1 MVIKMHSIIEDYD
14 KAYRD
19 MNDYLEGKTTKL
31 NEGKNMN
38 QYAVAKAFENV
49 MIRIL
54 IRQTASERISALRM
68 ADSVF
73 QRLTA

>member
-1 MVIKMHSIIEDYD
+1 MHSIIEDYD

-38 QYAVAKAFENV
+38 QYAVAKAFENLAV
-49 MIRIL
+49 
-54 IRQTASERISALRM
+54 AFS
-68 ADSVF
+68 
-73 QRLTA
+73 